1 MRQTAPQPSLN
12 ELETAFPLLL
22 GGDLPRRPTPPW
34 HSRESATSSRYE
46 TEMPTTVRRKT
57 GLLDFLFGV

>member
-1 MRQTAPQPSLN
+1 MRQAIQPPSLN

-22 GGDLPRRPTPPW
+22 GGDLPKHPRTTRLG
-34 HSRESATSSRYE
+34 RESAAKGRYE
-46 TEMPTTVRRKT
+46 PEMPITARRKT